1 MTQDAR
7 PIPAKDIKKSLILLL
22 TIFWQRKIKPMG
34 TTRVKKKRR
43 RFAG

>member
-1 MTQDAR
+1 MTQAAR
-7 PIPAKDIKKSLILLL
+7 PIPARDIKKSLVLAL